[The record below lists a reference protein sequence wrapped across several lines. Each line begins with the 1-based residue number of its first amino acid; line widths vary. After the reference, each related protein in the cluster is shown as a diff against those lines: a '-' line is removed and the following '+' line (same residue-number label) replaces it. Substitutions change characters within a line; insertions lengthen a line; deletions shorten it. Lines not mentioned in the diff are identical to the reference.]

1 MKRIISLLII
11 LITIIACGVTK
22 PTLPPA
28 TDTTVVHVIDSVA
41 WHDSTLFHHVYK
53 EIYNDYADLLDT
65 LNMSTTYS
73 DFSAWVDTT
82 SNKLK
87 GTATNKDINI
97 PVQIKWKEKIVYK
110 DSIQVVRE
118 PYPVEVEKIKYRH
131 TFWDKLAWLISGLS
145 ISILVIY
152 IVHKLYGTK
161 GKLL

>member
-1 MKRIISLLII
+1 MKKIISLLII
-11 LITIIACGVTK
+11 LITIISCGITK
-22 PTLPPA
+22 PLPPA

-53 EIYNDYADLLDT
+53 EIYNDYTDLLDT

-73 DFSAWVDTT
+73 DFSAWVDST

-87 GTATNKDINI
+87 GTATNKDIDI

-131 TFWDKLAWLISGLS
+131 TFWGKLSWLISGLF
-145 ISILVIY
+145 ISILIIY
-152 IVHKLYGTK
+152 IIRIYVTK